1 MTRENQK
8 TLPKWILIVTG
19 LFAAMELMVSVI
31 LCISPESVL
40 ETVDLTAKGVEY
52 LVYIWASRQFALGVI
67 LGYASLKKSV
77 SMLTLAYIFFLV
89 MFIGDLLIGI
99 VQNESSLI
107 ISAIFMC
114 IISSVMLFVLNKRN

>member
-1 MTRENQK
+1 MRENQK

-19 LFAAMELMVSVI
+19 LFAAMELMISVT

-52 LVYIWASRQFALGVI
+52 LVYMWASRQFALGVI

>member
-1 MTRENQK
+1 MTENQK

-19 LFAAMELMVSVI
+19 LFAIMELMVSVT

-40 ETVDLTAKGVEY
+40 ETVDLSAKGVEY
-52 LVYIWASRQFALGVI
+52 LVYMWASRQFALGVI
-67 LGYASLKKSV
+67 LAYAAIKKSIP
-77 SMLTLAYIFFLV
+77 MLTLAYIFFLV

-114 IISSVMLFVLNKRN
+114 IISSVLLFVLNRRN